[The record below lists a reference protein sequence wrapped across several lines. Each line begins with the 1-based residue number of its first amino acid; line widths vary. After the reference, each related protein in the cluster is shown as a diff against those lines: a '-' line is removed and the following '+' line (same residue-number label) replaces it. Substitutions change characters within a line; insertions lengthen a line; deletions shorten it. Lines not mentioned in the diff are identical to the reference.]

1 MSGRPEPERG
11 PGAPAPRRFLPG
23 TVVALGAVSFFT
35 DLASEMIYPL
45 LPVFLAGTLGAGA
58 VGLGI
63 VEGAAESDSSL
74 LRLASGWWSDRL
86 RRRKPLVLAGYALA
100 SVVRPLIGFA
110 TAAGHVL
117 AIRITDR
124 VGKGLRSPP
133 RDALITDAVR
143 PAVRGRAFGFHRAAD
158 HAGALL
164 GPLVAFA
171 LLRWAE
177 LDLRHLFFWTAVPGA
192 LAVLTLLLFVRE
204 GRVGGSDGMKR
215 PRSGPALSETEGSPG
230 AVGGDIRPSGA
241 GESPAPRAGGGVELR
256 RDLPG
261 RFWGYLAVVFA
272 FTLGNATDAFLLL
285 RAADVGVTTEMVPV
299 LWAAHHVVKAA
310 ASTPGGSLSD
320 RWGRKRPI
328 LAGWILYA
336 GVYLG
341 FGAASDAWHVWA
353 LFLVYGLYFG
363 LVEGPERALVADLVA
378 PDRRGAAFGWYHL
391 AIGIGALPASV
402 AFGWLWHAWGAP
414 VAFGVAAGLAAL
426 AAAGLSLL
434 RME

>member
-1 MSGRPEPERG
+1 MKGRPEPEVDSVA
-11 PGAPAPRRFLPG
+11 PGRRRFLPS

-58 VGLGI
+58 VGLGV
-63 VEGAAESDSSL
+63 VEGAAESVSSL

-100 SVVRPLIGFA
+100 SAVRPLIGFA

-117 AIRITDR
+117 AIRVTDR

-171 LLRWAE
+171 LLRWGE
-177 LDLRHLFFWTAVPGA
+177 LDLRQLFFWTAVPGA
-192 LAVLTLLLFVRE
+192 LAVATLVLFVRE
-204 GRVGGSDGMKR
+204 DRRGGSGGGAARAAR
-215 PRSGPALSETEGSPG
+215 PRPSLS
-230 AVGGDIRPSGA
+230 
-241 GESPAPRAGGGVELR
+241 

-285 RAADVGVTTEMVPV
+285 RAAEVGVAMELVPV
-299 LWAAHHVVKAA
+299 LWAAHHLVKAA

-328 LAGWILYA
+328 LAGWVLYA
-336 GVYLG
+336 AVYVG
-341 FGAASDAWHVWA
+341 FGLAAEAWHAWA

-378 PDRRGAAFGWYHL
+378 PERRGAAFGWYHL
-391 AIGIGALPASV
+391 AIGVGALPASV
-402 AFGWLWHAWGAP
+402 AFGWLWSAWGAP
-414 VAFGVAAGLAAL
+414 VAFSVAASLAL
-426 AAAGLSLL
+426 MAAAGLSLL
-434 RME
+434 GVE

>member
-1 MSGRPEPERG
+1 
-11 PGAPAPRRFLPG
+11 FLPA

-58 VGLGI
+58 VGLGM
-63 VEGAAESDSSL
+63 VEGAAESVSSL

-86 RRRKPLVLAGYALA
+86 RRRKPLVVAGYALA
-100 SVVRPLIGFA
+100 SAARPLIGFA
-110 TAAGHVL
+110 TAASHVL
-117 AIRITDR
+117 AIRVTDR

-143 PAVRGRAFGFHRAAD
+143 QSVRGRAFGFHRAAD

-171 LLRWAE
+171 LLRWGE

-192 LAVLTLLLFVRE
+192 LAVLTLVLFVRE
-204 GRVGGSDGMKR
+204 DRRGTPHRVKR
-215 PRSGPALSETEGSPG
+215 PSSAHALSEGEGS
-230 AVGGDIRPSGA
+230 SGA
-241 GESPAPRAGGGVELR
+241 GGGKSRPGASSAASSDRLFPESGPHGGGAAPLR

-261 RFWGYLAVVFA
+261 RFWGYLGVVFA

-285 RAADVGVTTEMVPV
+285 RASEVGVATDLLPV

-320 RWGRKRPI
+320 RWGRKPPI
-328 LAGWILYA
+328 LAGWVLYA
-336 GVYLG
+336 AVYVG
-341 FGAASDAWHVWA
+341 FGAASEAWHAWG
-353 LFLVYGLYFG
+353 LFLVYGIYFG

-378 PDRRGAAFGWYHL
+378 PERRGAAFGWYHL
-391 AIGIGALPASV
+391 AIGVGALPASV
-402 AFGWLWHAWGAP
+402 AFGWLWHAWGPP
-414 VAFGVAAGLAAL
+414 VAFGVAAALAL
-426 AAAGLSLL
+426 VAAAGLALL